1 MLRLGQIECPLYGR
15 RTPILHVQGAELP
28 NMDAER
34 PNMDTELPNMDT
46 ERPNMD
52 AVMAEGAEAR
62 QGRGA
67 SYYVLPTSDGSLVC
81 FALAPGTAPAACAA
95 LY

>member
-1 MLRLGQIECPLYGR
+1 MLRLGRIECPLYGR
-15 RTPILHVQGAELP
+15 KTPILHVQGAELP
-28 NMDAER
+28 NMDAE
-34 PNMDTELPNMDT
+34 LPNMG
-46 ERPNMD
+46 
-52 AVMAEGAEAR
+52 AVMAEGAEAH

>member
-1 MLRLGQIECPLYGR
+1 MD
-15 RTPILHVQGAELP
+15 AELP
-28 NMDAER
+28 NMDAS
-34 PNMDTELPNMDT
+34 T
-46 ERPNMD
+46 
-52 AVMAEGAEAR
+52 AEGAEAH

>member
-1 MLRLGQIECPLYGR
+1 
-15 RTPILHVQGAELP
+15 
-28 NMDAER
+28 
-34 PNMDTELPNMDT
+34 MDTELPNMDA
-46 ERPNMD
+46 ELPNMD
-52 AVMAEGAEAR
+52 AGTAEGAEAH

-81 FALAPGTAPAACAA
+81 FTLAPGTAPAACAA